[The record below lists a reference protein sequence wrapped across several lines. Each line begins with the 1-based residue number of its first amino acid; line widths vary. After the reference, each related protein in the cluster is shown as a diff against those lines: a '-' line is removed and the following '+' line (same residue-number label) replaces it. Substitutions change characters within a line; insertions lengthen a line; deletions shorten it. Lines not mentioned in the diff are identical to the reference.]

1 MKFASVYEDPS
12 KIIESYEVKS
22 SINEASKPYVLI
34 DNKIFQLPGLCKIDL
49 EPVIWICC
57 SGSLTL
63 AITTKGLVYGWGKDP
78 SGLLGQGIQ
87 ETLKP
92 KQVQGLCNIVK
103 CSLGPSHAAA
113 ISSEGVLYTWGKEKH
128 PKLGDTLFEPCVP
141 KQVQSAKSFSCEE
154 VVCGNNYTCIRT
166 GGCYVMLYGEIGYKH
181 LMKANVGIRKSS
193 KGPLG
198 DKEYLPYSHPGLD
211 SQTVLQ
217 VAGWLNYV
225 VVLLESR
232 EVLVFDACMQLRK
245 LSGLESL
252 VNYVVATSKYVC
264 GIGLNEVVTWSN
276 ITECKNLLECPVKIW
291 TSFAY
296 KVSSDFK
303 IWTWGDYFLVAS
315 DESNLFEADQTTD
328 YSFFDRS
335 PIKYSVESPLLT
347 YSVSMEKFS
356 PQVSRESL
364 QRLFP
369 TGDSEKIIEKILK
382 CRVEFSNRGIIK
394 DAFRKIVHPIAK
406 DAFFVMKE
414 YAHIKKNEYL
424 LGNTV
429 KLFCVCEKIHNK
441 QVYKFFYMWLRKREA
456 EKFSQ
461 KLEEKNQEAV
471 KMKTFKKM
479 NSAIEKCVGILYKLV
494 KRVIKNSLFDEYKS
508 YKKHLRAIIKGIGN
522 ISKVHSKA
530 IKRRLADTFRYV
542 IFMNKV
548 VFLKKQVFYKHFC
561 AVLTLIF
568 QNKVS
573 KSCKWVL
580 KCIKATQR
588 IKKTHKDQINKSIG
602 SVRTRNGTEH
612 NSTPHQ
618 SQTRAFGILIL
629 KEMIIKNLKTRL
641 RVLFPLAKN
650 LKIDAFYK
658 FLFVFNRLSC
668 RRQFVLRVFA
678 FTSIKSFSGFLE
690 SFYEK
695 LAHESQFD
703 NYDDFPEFKSAYSKH
718 ELNDLIEGNSIH
730 VCTSEISVNLP
741 NTPKPSP
748 HTAHNSPKYFH
759 KPTSFGPGELLK
771 YQKYLIKKK
780 KLDMIEEGSSVSSY
794 EELPY
799 LHKIRRLQ
807 RQAANKPPWKPS
819 SASSNFIYKTQKDS
833 AILKGIEYYERLI
846 EKQARNNS
854 VIRYPTQ
861 GEEFSKNYMTKK
873 VHVKK
878 HKPKPRKPKSKDLG
892 VLSKKLSLSP
902 AFYQMENGSP
912 PLVSTK
918 TIVDIGLGL
927 MIVETSLKKNN
938 KRKYRKVLSQFKLD
952 RKIKTPVKKSPPKAL
967 QVPQV
972 SWKIRV
978 MSIGAEKIK
987 KLLRLKIG
995 KVILYKVKSFT
1006 GNY

>member
-12 KIIESYEVKS
+12 KIIENYEVKS

-57 SGSLTL
+57 RDSLTL
-63 AITTKGLVYGWGKDP
+63 AITAKGLVYGWGKDP

-87 ETLKP
+87 ETLNP
-92 KQVQGLCNIVK
+92 KQVQGLFNIVK
-103 CSLGPSHAAA
+103 CSLGSNHAAA
-113 ISSEGVLYTWGKEKH
+113 INSEGGLYTWGKEKH
-128 PKLGDTLFEPCVP
+128 PKLGDTLFESCVP

-154 VVCGNNYTCIRT
+154 VVCGDNYTCIRT

-181 LMKANVGIRKSS
+181 LVKTNTGIRKSS

-217 VAGWLNYV
+217 VTGWLNYV

-232 EVLVFDACMQLRK
+232 EVVVFDACMQLRK

-252 VNYVVATSKYVC
+252 VDYIVVTSKYVC
-264 GIGLNEVVTWSN
+264 GVGLSEVVAWSN
-276 ITECKNLLECPVKIW
+276 ITECKNSLECPVKIW

-303 IWTWGDYFLVAS
+303 IWTWGDDFLVVS

-356 PQVSRESL
+356 PQASRESL

-382 CRVEFSNRGIIK
+382 CRVEFSNRGTIK

-414 YAHIKKNEYL
+414 YAYIKKNDFL

-429 KLFCVCEKIHNK
+429 KLFYVCEKIYKK
-441 QVYKFFYMWLRKREA
+441 QVYKCFYKWFRMRQA
-456 EKFSQ
+456 EKFTQ
-461 KLEEKNQEAV
+461 RMEEKSQEAV
-471 KMKTFKKM
+471 NKKSLKKM
-479 NSAIEKCVGILYKLV
+479 NSAIEKCVGIIYRLAKKV
-494 KRVIKNSLFDEYKS
+494 MRNSLFDEYKS
-508 YKKHLRAIIKGIGN
+508 YKKYLRCIIKGFRDIC
-522 ISKVHSKA
+522 KVHNKA
-530 IKRRLADTFRYV
+530 VKRRLLDAFQLV
-542 IFMNKV
+542 ICMNKV
-548 VFLKKQVFYKHFC
+548 SFLKKQVFYKHFC
-561 AVLTLIF
+561 AVITLVF
-568 QNKVS
+568 QKKVS

-580 KCIKATQR
+580 KGIKDIQR
-588 IKKTHKDQINKSIG
+588 IKKTHKDQMNKSIG
-602 SVRTRNGTEH
+602 SVGTRNETEY
-612 NSTPHQ
+612 NNTPQQ

-629 KEMIIKNLKTRL
+629 KEMVIKNLKTRL

-658 FLFVFNRLSC
+658 LLFAFAQLSC
-668 RRQFVLRVFA
+668 RRQFILRVFA
-678 FTSIKSFSGFLE
+678 FTCIKSFSGFLE

-695 LAHESQFD
+695 LAYESQ

-730 VCTSEISVNLP
+730 VCTSEISVKFP

-759 KPTSFGPGELLK
+759 KPTSFRPGELLK
-771 YQKYLIKKK
+771 YQKYLIKRK

-799 LHKIRRLQ
+799 LHKIRRL
-807 RQAANKPPWKPS
+807 RKQAANKPPWKPS
-819 SASSNFIYKTQKDS
+819 SASSNFVYKTHKDS
-833 AILKGIEYYERLI
+833 AILKGIEYYEKLI

-861 GEEFSKNYMTKK
+861 REEPNKNSTTKK
-873 VHVKK
+873 VHD
-878 HKPKPRKPKSKDLG
+878 KPKPKLKKAKSKDFG
-892 VLSKKLSLSP
+892 IMSKKLSLSP
-902 AFYQMENGSP
+902 SFYQMENESP
-912 PLVSTK
+912 SLISTE
-918 TIVDIGLGL
+918 TIVNIGLGL
-927 MIVETSLKKNN
+927 MILETSMKKNK
-938 KRKYRKVLSQFKLD
+938 KRKYRKVLKQLNLSSKA
-952 RKIKTPVKKSPPKAL
+952 KTPVKKIPIKT
-967 QVPQV
+967 PQA
-972 SWKIRV
+972 SWKIRI
-978 MSIGAEKIK
+978 MSIGAEKMK
-987 KLLRLKIG
+987 KILRLKIG
-995 KVILYKVKSFT
+995 KIILYKVKSFIRI
-1006 GNY
+1006 Y

>member
-1 MKFASVYEDPS
+1 MKFALVYEDPS
-12 KIIESYEVKS
+12 KIKESYEVKS
-22 SINEASKPYVLI
+22 SISEASKPYVLI
-34 DNKIFQLPGLCKIDL
+34 NNKIFQLPGLCKINF

-87 ETLKP
+87 ETLIP
-92 KQVQGLCNIVK
+92 KQVQGLYNIVK
-103 CSLGPSHAAA
+103 LSLGSNHAAA

-128 PKLGDTLFEPCVP
+128 PKLGDTLFEPCIP
-141 KQVQSAKSFSCEE
+141 KQVQSAKIFSCEE
-154 VVCGNNYTCIRT
+154 VICGENYTCIRT
-166 GGCYVMLYGEIGYKH
+166 GGCYVMIYGEIGYSH

-217 VAGWLNYV
+217 VTGWLNYI

-232 EVLVFDACMQLRK
+232 EVCVFDACMQLRK

-252 VNYVVATSKYVC
+252 VDYVVVTSKYVC
-264 GIGLNEVVTWSN
+264 GVGLNEVVTWSN
-276 ITECKNLLECPVKIW
+276 ITECKNLIECPVKIW

-296 KVSSDFK
+296 KVNNDFK
-303 IWTWGDYFLVAS
+303 MWTWGDYFLVAS
-315 DESNLFEADQTTD
+315 DDSNLFEADQTTD

-347 YSVSMEKFS
+347 YSVSVEKFS
-356 PQVSRESL
+356 PQVSKESL

-369 TGDSEKIIEKILK
+369 TGDSERIIEKILK
-382 CRVEFSNRGIIK
+382 CRVEFSNRGTIK

-414 YAHIKKNEYL
+414 YAYIKKNEYL
-424 LGNTV
+424 FGNTV
-429 KLFCVCEKIHNK
+429 KMFCVCKKIHNK
-441 QVYKFFYMWLRKREA
+441 QVYKYFYKWFRMREA

-461 KLEEKNQEAV
+461 KMEEKTQEAA
-471 KMKTFKKM
+471 KKKSSKKM
-479 NSAIEKCVGILYKLV
+479 NSSVEKCVGIIYKFV
-494 KRVIKNSLFDEYKS
+494 KRVMKNSLFDEYRS
-508 YKKHLRAIIKGIGN
+508 HKKYLCGVIRGLGN
-522 ISKVHSKA
+522 IGKVHSKA
-530 IKRRLADTFRYV
+530 IKRRLLDTFRHV
-542 IFMNKV
+542 ICMNKV
-548 VFLKKQVFYKHFC
+548 IFLKKQVFYKHFC

-568 QNKVS
+568 QNQIS
-573 KSCKWVL
+573 NSCKWGL
-580 KCIKATQR
+580 KCIKTTQR
-588 IKKTHKDQINKSIG
+588 IKKTHKNPNNKSIG
-602 SVRTRNGTEH
+602 SAKTRNGTEH
-612 NSTPHQ
+612 NSTAQQ
-618 SQTRAFGILIL
+618 SQTKAFGIIIL
-629 KEMIIKNLKTRL
+629 KEMLIKNLKTRL

-658 FLFVFNRLSC
+658 LLFAFARLSC
-668 RRQFVLRVFA
+668 RRQFTLRVFA
-678 FTSIKSFSGFLE
+678 FTCIKSFSGFLE

-695 LAHESQFD
+695 FVYEIQCD
-703 NYDDFPEFKSAYSKH
+703 NYGDFPEFKSAYKH
-718 ELNDLIEGNSIH
+718 ELNDYLIEGNSIH
-730 VCTSEISVNLP
+730 VCTSEISVRLP

-759 KPTSFGPGELLK
+759 KPTSFRPGELLK
-771 YQKYLIKKK
+771 YQEYLIKRK

-819 SASSNFIYKTQKDS
+819 SASSNFIYKTRKDS
-833 AILKGIEYYERLI
+833 AILKGIEYYERLV

-854 VIRYPTQ
+854 VIRFPTQ
-861 GEEFSKNYMTKK
+861 GDEFNKNDMKK
-873 VHVKK
+873 KK
-878 HKPKPRKPKSKDLG
+878 HDKPKPKPKKPKSKDLG
-892 VLSKKLSLSP
+892 ALSKKLSLSP

-912 PLVSTK
+912 PPISTE
-918 TIVDIGLGL
+918 TIVNIGLGM
-927 MIVETSLKKNN
+927 MIVEISLKKNN
-938 KRKYRKVLSQFKLD
+938 KRKYRKVLRQLNLA
-952 RKIKTPVKKSPPKAL
+952 RKNKIPVKETPAKTPQA
-967 QVPQV
+967 
-972 SWKIRV
+972 SWKIRI

-995 KVILYKVKSFT
+995 KVILYKVKSFIRK
-1006 GNY
+1006 N